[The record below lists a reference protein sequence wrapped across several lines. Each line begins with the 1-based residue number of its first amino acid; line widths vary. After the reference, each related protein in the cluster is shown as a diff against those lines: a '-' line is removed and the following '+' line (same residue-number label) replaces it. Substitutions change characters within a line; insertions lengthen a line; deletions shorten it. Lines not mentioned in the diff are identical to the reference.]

1 MDFLPG
7 NDFVFQK
14 NIGMKSALFTA
25 KILSGTFVSFD
36 VGENKHIP
44 VVGAVDVPEL
54 SVALFNGKV
63 ADLNYLKKGYF
74 TTYNAGES
82 ILLSAKIFGEG
93 VSTVPMTGTW
103 FVISGNSKIPLG
115 GNIYRIPLVRDE
127 VESRATEALLQVTED
142 AKVYLSHFSFAEEEY
157 TEVEQL
163 DEYLQTEDGQY
174 AFGMLIYIAD
184 HVDSELSDQQIVSN
198 VEKSLIAAGVGYP
211 TVRVFFINNM
221 ELYDSLNRESQ
232 EQLIFRSGKEKNYRC
247 DYTISLAKLE

>member
-1 MDFLPG
+1 MMEINILKKKLAVAGMIVFLMLG
-7 NDFVFQK
+7 
-14 NIGMKSALFTA
+14 
-25 KILSGTFVSFD
+25 LSGCTNRHEKNNEEMLAHMKEKYGVEFEIQTYIPRNVDCSYD
-36 VGENKHIP
+36 VWFCNAVEDDPEQDRIEVHRYYGDLAKDGEY
-44 VVGAVDVPEL
+44 
-54 SVALFNGKV
+54 
-63 ADLNYLKKGYF
+63 ADEYY
-74 TTYNAGES
+74 S
-82 ILLSAKIFGEG
+82 R
-93 VSTVPMTGTW
+93 M
-103 FVISGNSKIPLG
+103 
-115 GNIYRIPLVRDE
+115 VRDE
-127 VESRATEALLQVTED
+127 VESRATEVLLQVVNE
-142 AKVYLSHFSFAEEEY
+142 AKVYLSEYSFAEEEY